1 MMHSRSGFRVALGSL
16 ALAVLVAAA
25 SPAAHA
31 ATAGHRPSVA
41 PAPSLWQLVV
51 GGIEARMLEVLR
63 RVGWGEPSHGGG
75 KRGTALPGTGA
86 ILSDGSPNSPGAS
99 SDQSGT
105 INPNGG

>member
-1 MMHSRSGFRVALGSL
+1 MHSRSGFRVAMGSL
-16 ALAVLVAAA
+16 ALSALVAVA

-51 GGIEARMLEVLR
+51 GGIEGRMLEVLNQ
-63 RVGWGEPSHGGG
+63 VGWGEPSHGGG

-86 ILSDGSPNSPGAS
+86 TVSGGSPNSPGAN
-99 SDQSGT
+99 SDQGGAQD
-105 INPNGG
+105 PNGG